1 MEVSLSGSSSVVN
14 IVVNIVV
21 PIIINIVIKIAARDD
36 ERVALRQQFCTI

>member
-21 PIIINIVIKIAARDD
+21 PIITNIVIKIAASDD
-36 ERVALRQQFCTI
+36 ERVALRQQFRAM